1 MIKLTDEKR
10 KEIINI
16 YESSY
21 FGNGYT
27 NLKRYIEYE
36 SDSIELLYG
45 ILKNDELCAVHIV
58 ADGDFRIRNRKFSG
72 YYLSYAAVL
81 PQFRGAGYGR
91 QLLKDTINMAD
102 EQGKVLL
109 EMDPFQHSFYEGFGF
124 STAFDNYYLSI
135 PQELIHTFKIR
146 ITNQL
151 EGGFLNNSIKYME
164 EYILLKKY
172 FFERSAYNDN
182 YLNKIYWKSR
192 MYDSFQFY
200 YINDFDEKGYILY
213 KIQDDNL
220 SVYEMKYNNKKVF
233 ILLVSFITLYK
244 NYVKTISFEAVPLD
258 FYKEIMIKDFCNSG
272 QKVCFEYYPIRMLR
286 ILNLEY
292 IAKQLIKCHLINNEF
307 SLYIEDKILERNNKV
322 FVFNSDGVYAR
333 EKSEK
338 SNGKI
343 DIKDFTQLITGHMT
357 AENLYYQNKL
367 VLFDNDMYILKMLD
381 GCFPPQITF
390 SPDPM

>member
-192 MYDSFQFY
+192 MYDTLFQLTIKSIR
-200 YINDFDEKGYILY
+200 INHRE
-213 KIQDDNL
+213 NP
-220 SVYEMKYNNKKVF
+220 S
-233 ILLVSFITLYK
+233 S
-244 NYVKTISFEAVPLD
+244 
-258 FYKEIMIKDFCNSG
+258 
-272 QKVCFEYYPIRMLR
+272 ML
-286 ILNLEY
+286 
-292 IAKQLIKCHLINNEF
+292 
-307 SLYIEDKILERNNKV
+307 
-322 FVFNSDGVYAR
+322 
-333 EKSEK
+333 
-338 SNGKI
+338 
-343 DIKDFTQLITGHMT
+343 
-357 AENLYYQNKL
+357 
-367 VLFDNDMYILKMLD
+367 
-381 GCFPPQITF
+381 
-390 SPDPM
+390 

>member
-1 MIKLTDEKR
+1 MI
-10 KEIINI
+10 
-16 YESSY
+16 
-21 FGNGYT
+21 F
-27 NLKRYIEYE
+27 
-36 SDSIELLYG
+36 
-45 ILKNDELCAVHIV
+45 
-58 ADGDFRIRNRKFSG
+58 
-72 YYLSYAAVL
+72 
-81 PQFRGAGYGR
+81 
-91 QLLKDTINMAD
+91 
-102 EQGKVLL
+102 
-109 EMDPFQHSFYEGFGF
+109 
-124 STAFDNYYLSI
+124 
-135 PQELIHTFKIR
+135 IH
-146 ITNQL
+146 
-151 EGGFLNNSIKYME
+151 
-164 EYILLKKY
+164 
-172 FFERSAYNDN
+172 
-182 YLNKIYWKSR
+182 
-192 MYDSFQFY
+192 
-200 YINDFDEKGYILY
+200 INDFDEKGYILY

-258 FYKEIMIKDFCNSG
+258 FYKEIMIKDFWNSG